1 MSDSVV
7 NLEEIGFV
15 PSDDGIPNVKTV
27 VFRIYDLCDRGGICE
42 ASITIEPPISDFP
55 KAIDEARSE
64 LIRRLNHLIHQ
75 VELDRMRREQSDQSL

>member
-42 ASITIEPPISDFP
+42 VSITIEPAISDFP
-55 KAIDEARSE
+55 TAIDQARSE
-64 LIRRLNHLIHQ
+64 LIRRLNQVIRQ
-75 VELDRMRREQSDQSL
+75 VEQDQLRREQSD